1 MFQLLYVQV
10 GIFNFDGYYNALML
24 ALFYNGIVEGFIKPS
39 ARQIVVL
46 ALTAKELMVNIEI
59 KMIHKH

>member
-1 MFQLLYVQV
+1 
-10 GIFNFDGYYNALML
+10 ML

-46 ALTAKELMVNIEI
+46 VLTAKELMECTPSHEQIGRSKIWEI
-59 KMIHKH
+59 AQLGYSTQLDAS